1 MISRTNTQRHAEPV
15 KQVISILI
23 VDDDRLMR
31 NSLRDLLEVY
41 DMNCTLAEDGQ
52 QALTHLSNNPF
63 DLVLL
68 DIKMPIINGLQVMNE
83 IHDSYAGTDVIILSG
98 EASFENSRTA
108 FRLGADDFLK
118 KPYNSSELIDLI
130 HKISEKRH
138 LKPKKTSELHNSKLQ
153 DSVEQTLMELEDIIH
168 NEDQTFT
175 NEIINSS
182 PAIAFLWKNTA
193 NWPVQFV
200 SENVV
205 DLLGYTATEFITGEI
220 VYTDLIHEEDLDRVI
235 KEIVTDNTIKK
246 FKHKP
251 YRMITKSGVIIW
263 IDDFS
268 SVVRDNQGNISH
280 YQGIIINVSERE
292 LANKKILKKQLY
304 LQHAAHH
311 DALTGLPNRLLLMD
325 RMQQAIKNARR
336 ATEYLA
342 ILFIDLDKF
351 KLINDTLGHEAG
363 DKVLKT
369 VAERLILTVRTVD
382 TVARIGGD
390 EFIVLMENISSIKDV
405 KSIVHRMNHS
415 LNQSVHWE
423 SHQLCIS
430 SSIGISLF
438 PDDGDTAEKLIKKA
452 DIAMYQ
458 SKVKEGNTFQ
468 FSQYN
473 K

>member
-1 MISRTNTQRHAEPV
+1 MISRTNTQSHAEPV
-15 KQVISILI
+15 KQAISILI

-52 QALTHLSNNPF
+52 QALSHLSNNPF

-68 DIKMPIINGLQVMNE
+68 DIKMPEINGLQVMNE

-118 KPYNSSELIDLI
+118 KPYNSSELIELI

-138 LKPKKTSELHNSKLQ
+138 LKSKKTSELHNSNLQ
-153 DSVEQTLMELEDIIH
+153 DS
-168 NEDQTFT
+168 

-220 VYTDLIHEEDLDRVI
+220 VYTDLIHKEDLDRVI

-292 LANKKILKKQLY
+292 LANKKMLKKQLY
-304 LQHAAHH
+304 LQHTAHH

-336 ATEYLA
+336 ATKYLA

-351 KLINDTLGHEAG
+351 KLVNDTLGHDAG
-363 DKVLKT
+363 DKLLKV
-369 VAERLILTVRTVD
+369 VAERLISKVRAVD

-390 EFIVLMENISSIKDV
+390 EFIVLMENVSSIKDV
-405 KSIVHRMNHS
+405 KSIAHRVNHS

-423 SHQLCIS
+423 NHQLCIS
-430 SSIGISLF
+430 TSIGISLF

-458 SKVKEGNTFQ
+458 SKAKEGNTFQ
-468 FSQYN
+468 FYQHN
-473 K
+473 KQRAY